1 MLPFSVIGNLKMNL
15 QSREEVNEYL
25 SQLRREASG
34 KSFLKTRGIIAPP
47 TIHLASFNRLPAGFT
62 LGAQNMAWE
71 TRGAFTGEISPL
83 MLRDAGVSHVI
94 LGHSERR
101 AYAGETDELVALKTK
116 LALKEN
122 LIPIVCLGETA
133 EERKHDETM
142 PVIERTVR
150 AVFAHLSPL
159 FAERVIIAYEPRWA
173 IGTGMTPTTADI
185 LQVKVYLRK
194 LFSELYDPAL
204 AERIAV
210 IYGGSVKAATLP
222 SVSWEA
228 EMSGV
233 LVGGESLYPRELV
246 KMMLDA
252 EQAFSQS
259 ETTQL

>member
-1 MLPFSVIGNLKMNL
+1 MAPFYVIGNLKMNL
-15 QSREEVNEYL
+15 LTHEEVNEYL
-25 SQLRREASG
+25 SQLRRESAG
-34 KSFLKTRGIIAPP
+34 KSFPNTRGIIAPP
-47 TIHLASFNRLPAGFT
+47 AIHLSAFNHLPPGFT

-71 TRGAFTGEISPL
+71 TKGAFTGEISPL
-83 MLRDAGVSHVI
+83 MLRDAGVGHVI

-101 AYAGETDELVALKTK
+101 TYAGETDELVAIKAK

-122 LIPIVCLGETA
+122 IIPVVCLGETE
-133 EERKHDETM
+133 EERTNGETIK
-142 PVIERTVR
+142 VIERTVR
-150 AVFAHLSPL
+150 TVFSDLSPL
-159 FAERVIIAYEPRWA
+159 FAERVIVAYEPRWA
-173 IGTGMTPTTADI
+173 IGTGVTPTTEDI

-210 IYGGSVKAATLP
+210 IYGGSVKAATLA

-252 EQAFSQS
+252 ESAFDQA
-259 ETTQL
+259 

>member
-1 MLPFSVIGNLKMNL
+1 MLPFYIIGNLKMNL
-15 QSREEVNEYL
+15 LTREEVNEYL

-34 KSFLKTRGIIAPP
+34 KSFFNTRGIIAPP
-47 TIHLASFNRLPAGFT
+47 AIHLHSFNHLPPGFA
-62 LGAQNMAWE
+62 LAAQNMSWE
-71 TRGAFTGEISPL
+71 TKGAFTGEISSL
-83 MLRDAGVSHVI
+83 MLRDAGVGYAI

-101 AYAGETDELVALKTK
+101 AYLGETDELVAAKTK

-122 LIPIVCLGETA
+122 IVPIVCLGETK
-133 EERKHDETM
+133 EERDHDETM
-142 PVIERTVR
+142 TIIERTIR
-150 AVFAHLSPL
+150 TVFTDLSPL

-173 IGTGMTPTTADI
+173 IGTGITPTTADI

-194 LFSELYDPAL
+194 LFSELYSPEV

-210 IYGGSVKAATLP
+210 VYGGSVKAAVLP

-252 EQAFSQS
+252 ESYLNRA
-259 ETTQL
+259 

>member
-1 MLPFSVIGNLKMNL
+1 MSPFYVIGNLKMNL

-25 SQLRREASG
+25 SQLRRESSG
-34 KSFLKTRGIIAPP
+34 KSFPNTRGVIAPP
-47 TIHLASFNRLPAGFT
+47 SIHLASFSHLPAGFA
-62 LGAQNMAWE
+62 LAAQNMGWE
-71 TRGAFTGEISPL
+71 TKGAFTGEISPL
-83 MLRDAGVSHVI
+83 MLRDAGVAFVI

-101 AYAGETDELVALKTK
+101 SYAGETDELVALKTR

-122 LIPIVCLGETA
+122 LVPVVCLGETA
-133 EERKHDETM
+133 EERKRDETM
-142 PVIERTVR
+142 AVIERTVR
-150 AVFAHLSPL
+150 TVFADLSPL

-173 IGTGMTPTTADI
+173 IGTGQTPTTADI

-210 IYGGSVKAATLP
+210 IYGGSVKAATLS

-252 EQAFSQS
+252 ERAFAQSQ
-259 ETTQL
+259 

>member
-1 MLPFSVIGNLKMNL
+1 MAPFYVIGNLKMNL

-25 SQLRREASG
+25 SQLRRESTG
-34 KSFLKTRGIIAPP
+34 KSFPNTRGIIAPP
-47 TIHLASFNRLPAGFT
+47 AIHLPSFNRLPAGFT
-62 LGAQNMAWE
+62 LAAQNMAWE
-71 TRGAFTGEISPL
+71 SKGAFTGEISPL
-83 MLRDAGVSHVI
+83 MLRDAGVGHVI

-122 LIPIVCLGETA
+122 LVPIVCLGETA
-133 EERKHDETM
+133 EERKHDETVA
-142 PVIERTVR
+142 VIERTVR
-150 AVFAHLSPL
+150 TVFADLSPL

-173 IGTGMTPTTADI
+173 IGTGVTPTTADI

-222 SVSWEA
+222 TVSWEA

-252 EQAFSQS
+252 ERAFSQ
-259 ETTQL
+259 Q

>member
-1 MLPFSVIGNLKMNL
+1 MNL

-25 SQLRREASG
+25 SQLRRESAG
-34 KSFLKTRGIIAPP
+34 KSFPSTRGIIAPSA
-47 TIHLASFNRLPAGFT
+47 IHLASFNRLPAGFT

-71 TRGAFTGEISPL
+71 TKGAFTGEISPL
-83 MLRDAGVSHVI
+83 MLRDVGVSHVI

-101 AYAGETDELVALKTK
+101 TYAGETDGLIALKVK

-122 LIPIVCLGETA
+122 IIPIVCLGETA
-133 EERKHDETM
+133 EERKRDETVS
-142 PVIERTVR
+142 VIEQTVR
-150 AVFAHLSPL
+150 IVFANLSPL

-173 IGTGMTPTTADI
+173 IGTGLTPTTVDI

-194 LFSELYDPAL
+194 LLSELYDPVL

-222 SVSWEA
+222 AVSWEA

-252 EQAFSQS
+252 ERAMSQ
-259 ETTQL
+259 Q

>member
-1 MLPFSVIGNLKMNL
+1 MSPFYVIGNLKMNL
-15 QSREEVNEYL
+15 QSREEVTEYL
-25 SQLRREASG
+25 SQLRRESMG
-34 KSFLKTRGIIAPP
+34 KSFPNTRGIIAPP
-47 TIHLASFNRLPAGFT
+47 AVHLASFNHLPAGFT

-83 MLRDAGVSHVI
+83 MLRDAGVGHVI

-101 AYAGETDELVALKTK
+101 AYAGETDELVAQKTR

-122 LIPIVCLGETA
+122 LVPIVCLGETA
-133 EERKHDETM
+133 EERERDETVA
-142 PVIERTVR
+142 VIEQTVRTV
-150 AVFAHLSPL
+150 FAELSPL

-173 IGTGMTPTTADI
+173 IGTGVTPTTADI

-204 AERIAV
+204 AERIVV
-210 IYGGSVKAATLP
+210 IYGGSVKAATLS

-252 EQAFSQS
+252 ERFLSQ
-259 ETTQL
+259 E